1 MFPHVVTQI
10 DPYNK
15 NPVEHSIQEVEF
27 EQVLH
32 PVIQDEQI
40 NVPEVSLLLKNWS
53 GQGLKQPPALE

>member
-15 NPVEHSIQEVEF
+15 NPDEHSIQVVEF
-27 EQVLH
+27 EQVLQ

-40 NVPEVSLLLKNWS
+40 NVPDVSLLLKN
-53 GQGLKQPPALE
+53 

>member
-10 DPYNK
+10 EPYNK
-15 NPVEHSIQEVEF
+15 NPDEHSKQEVEF
-27 EQVLH
+27 EQVLQ